1 MIYLPTFDDVRLTLA
16 LKEDKMPVKTIAEK
30 LELDTATVK
39 MIIEE
44 GGHGQLG
51 CFTLAAK
58 D

>member
-1 MIYLPTFDDVRLTLA
+1 MIYLPTFDYVRLTLA

-30 LELDTATVK
+30 LELDIATVK

-44 GGHGQLG
+44 GGNGQLD
-51 CFTLAAK
+51 CFTMATE